1 MGDEF
6 PAGRELFEFDFNGKD
21 FSGIAIKDRNF
32 TQCSFHSCQMVET
45 DLQSCYFRDCSFE
58 QCDLSLAKLEHCQSQ
73 NTIFRKSRLVGID
86 WTRLT
91 WQKKA
96 LKPPLHFIACNLN
109 YCNFFGCLLENT
121 KFMDCMLQEV
131 EFGEADLS
139 RADLRRTD
147 LIKAHFFHTDLT
159 ETDFRD
165 ARNYDIN
172 AVVNTLHKT
181 RFTLPEAISL
191 LHSLDIILDDEE
203 IL

>member
-1 MGDEF
+1 
-6 PAGRELFEFDFNGKD
+6 
-21 FSGIAIKDRNF
+21 
-32 TQCSFHSCQMVET
+32 
-45 DLQSCYFRDCSFE
+45 
-58 QCDLSLAKLEHCQSQ
+58 
-73 NTIFRKSRLVGID
+73 
-86 WTRLT
+86 
-91 WQKKA
+91 
-96 LKPPLHFIACNLN
+96 
-109 YCNFFGCLLENT
+109 
-121 KFMDCMLQEV
+121 MLQEV

-203 IL
+203 I